1 MDRSKFRVTSLTEAL
16 DQMTISSE
24 SAPPQ
29 PPKVNE
35 DEARLSKTLN
45 FTSRIPTATPTKQ
58 VPSHTPPET
67 PSNLPFR
74 PPMPVVRP
82 KSPLKTPSLPSA
94 PVQQPQFLSKDSN
107 LLAPV
112 PWDGSTLEAKMENM
126 EKVFQS
132 FKTQMEGTTFE
143 RSHMKEAVALFQARG
158 EPPLFMNVMIK
169 TWRLTR
175 FLQ

>member
-1 MDRSKFRVTSLTEAL
+1 
-16 DQMTISSE
+16 MTISSE
-24 SAPPQ
+24 SAPTQ
-29 PPKVNE
+29 APKVNE

-45 FTSRIPTATPTKQ
+45 FTSRIPTTTPTKQ
-58 VPSHTPPET
+58 TSSHTPPKT

-74 PPMPVVRP
+74 PSMPVTRP
-82 KSPLKTPSLPSA
+82 KSPVKA
-94 PVQQPQFLSKDSN
+94 PNLSSVPIKQPQFLSKDSN

-143 RSHMKEAVALFQARG
+143 RSHMKEAVSLFQARG
-158 EPPLFMNVMIK
+158 EPPLFLNLMIRILETNK
-169 TWRLTR
+169 I
-175 FLQ
+175 LQWWNWKQ